1 MKTFIINKNHLNS
14 LDDFY
19 DEIEKNFIK
28 DNTLNFGRNLDALE
42 DVLYGGYGVFEPGET
57 IKIIWENFDESKKTI
72 KNIDVIEEIIND
84 NKNIIFEKK

>member
-19 DEIEKNFIK
+19 DEIENIFIK
-28 DNTLNFGRNLDALE
+28 DKNMKFWRNLDALE
-42 DVLYGGYGVFEPGET
+42 DVLFWWFWSFESWEK
-57 IKIIWENFDESKKTI
+57 IKIIWENFEISKKNI
-72 KNIDVIEEIIND
+72 KNIDIIEEIIEN

>member
-28 DNTLNFGRNLDALE
+28 DNTLNFWRNLDALE
-42 DVLYGGYGVFEPGET
+42 DVLYWWYWVFEPWET

>member
-1 MKTFIINKNHLNS
+1 MKTFIINKNHLNN

-28 DNTLNFGRNLDALE
+28 NKNFKFWRNLDALE
-42 DVLYGGYGVFEPGET
+42 DVLYWWYWVFEIWEK
-57 IKIIWENFDESKKTI
+57 IKIIWENFDESKKLI
-72 KNIDVIEEIIND
+72 NNIDIIEEIIND